1 MPAWQ
6 ELLSWHPGITVNDGQ
21 IPATQLRIWKTLLC
35 SLFSVMLQK
44 QINYCGNTE
53 KVTKAVKLYDWNVFS
68 SFQVQRTAHQPP
80 PARNT
85 GGSPKEIILIV
96 PRSADI

>member
-1 MPAWQ
+1 
-6 ELLSWHPGITVNDGQ
+6 
-21 IPATQLRIWKTLLC
+21 
-35 SLFSVMLQK
+35 MLQK

-96 PRSADI
+96 PRSADIWREQSEKRPPIASPPSRVKAAWN